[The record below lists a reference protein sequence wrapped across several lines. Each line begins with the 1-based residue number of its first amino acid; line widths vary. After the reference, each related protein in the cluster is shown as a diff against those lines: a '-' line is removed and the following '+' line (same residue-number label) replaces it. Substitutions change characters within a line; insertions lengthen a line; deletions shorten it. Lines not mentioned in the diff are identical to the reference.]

1 MKKQKQVSITKVDKL
16 SQAYKLEK
24 PVSALEA
31 GKKSEKPEES
41 MTLVEAH
48 AKVLKTVKA
57 NSSNKEF
64 LGVPVESVKSE
75 QKNRG
80 LLYKGKKGVK

>member
-1 MKKQKQVSITKVDKL
+1 MKKQKQVEIKKVDKL

-31 GKKSEKPEES
+31 GKKSAKPEES

-48 AKVLKTVKA
+48 ARVLKTVKA
-57 NSSNKEF
+57 NSSGKDF
-64 LGVPVESVKSE
+64 LGVPVESVKANT
-75 QKNRG
+75 KNRG
-80 LLYKGKKGVK
+80 MLYKKGEK

>member
-1 MKKQKQVSITKVDKL
+1 MAKQKKIEIKKVDKL
-16 SQAYKLEK
+16 SQSYRLEK
-24 PVSALEA
+24 TVSALEA
-31 GKKSEKPEES
+31 GKKSAQPEES

-57 NSSNKEF
+57 NSSGKDF
-64 LGVPVESVKSE
+64 LGVPVESIKSE
-75 QKNRG
+75 NKSKA